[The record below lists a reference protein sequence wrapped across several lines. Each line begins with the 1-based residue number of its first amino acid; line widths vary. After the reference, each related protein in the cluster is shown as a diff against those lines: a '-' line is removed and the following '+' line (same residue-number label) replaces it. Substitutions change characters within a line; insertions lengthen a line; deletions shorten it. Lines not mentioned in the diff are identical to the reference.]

1 MKNYILIPFVA
12 SLFALAACSQKPL
25 TSQQRLAAQ
34 AAQIDRTLSECKAY
48 LGGIDGIGKLK
59 EASNK
64 LKADA
69 RNRGASDD
77 DFKGAF
83 NRAAIAWSVSVGMS
97 NKMDTCSNFV
107 DDSYD
112 IMMAVK

>member
-1 MKNYILIPFVA
+1 M
-12 SLFALAACSQKPL
+12 
-25 TSQQRLAAQ
+25 
-34 AAQIDRTLSECKAY
+34 
-48 LGGIDGIGKLK
+48 GGIDGIGKLK

-64 LKADA
+64 LKVDA
-69 RNRGASDD
+69 RNSGASDD

-83 NRAAIAWSVSVGMS
+83 NRAAIAWSVSVGIT

-112 IMMAVK
+112 IMTSVRWN